1 MRTLKHMSFKG
12 ILIKHQIFKTK
23 FEGNLWQLEWRIN
36 NQILGVKGLLDCRN
50 LIIEF
55 ITTSKQSL
63 MITNKDI
70 WIKMVYIN

>member
-23 FEGNLWQLEWRIN
+23 FEGNVWQLESTN
-36 NQILGVKGLLDCRN
+36 NQILGVKGLKDCRN